1 MPVRRLRIGA
11 RKKAKDGGGNASAD
25 GGIQLIDGASQMP
38 SQEDGTVS
46 LLVISNVSQ

>member
-1 MPVRRLRIGA
+1 MPVRRLTIGA
-11 RKKAKDGGGNASAD
+11 RKKAKEGGEMRLQME
-25 GGIQLIDGASQMP
+25 GIQLIDGASQVP